1 MAISEG
7 GPIFLKAVDTSGEIK
22 SKHYIIERTTEV
34 IKKVGGKNV
43 VQVIKNN
50 ARICKGAGMII
61 EDLFPKVFWTPCVVH
76 TLNLALKNLCTAK
89 HIEKNEVVWI
99 ECNWII
105 QIIDDVSFVRSF
117 IMNHSMR
124 NVIFKQFSSF
134 KLLDVSDT
142 CFASIIV
149 MLRIFKFL
157 KSSLQS
163 MVISEEWN
171 S

>member
-1 MAISEG
+1 
-7 GPIFLKAVDTSGEIK
+7 
-22 SKHYIIERTTEV
+22 
-34 IKKVGGKNV
+34 
-43 VQVIKNN
+43 
-50 ARICKGAGMII
+50 MII
-61 EDLFPKVFWTPCVVH
+61 EDLLPKVFWTPCVVH
-76 TLNLALKNLCTAK
+76 TLNLTLKNLCAAK